1 MANAKALNIRNMKET
16 LINYSGEQK
25 EMDKIW
31 DSFYQMACLG
41 FISQDAWRKFFEQ
54 CKGWYV
60 TEDQSEV
67 RDSEHDDKVIW
78 MYTAETEYRA

>member
-1 MANAKALNIRNMKET
+1 MKNGKALNIKNMKET

-31 DSFYQMACLG
+31 DGFYQMACIG
-41 FISQDAWRKFFEQ
+41 FISHDTWRKFFEQ

-60 TEDQSEV
+60 TADQSEV
-67 RDSEHDDKVIW
+67 RDGEHDDKVIW
-78 MYTAETEYRA
+78 KYTSEAEYRA